1 MSKVFGNCCVQTE
14 EMIGNEWGDR
24 WKNVAIDIVIKHF
37 EDKPKISVAS
47 KSQVL
52 DGMFKIDDIDWDND
66 PDAEERYAYEV
77 EERDRKLSA
86 YFGTS
91 KSDNDR
97 LVNAL
102 FGADDKQS

>member
-1 MSKVFGNCCVQTE
+1 
-14 EMIGNEWGDR
+14 MIKYDV
-24 WKNVAIDIVIKHF
+24 KIVLFLLVI
-37 EDKPKISVAS
+37 A
-47 KSQVL
+47 L
-52 DGMFKIDDIDWDND
+52 L
-66 PDAEERYAYEV
+66 YAYEV

-102 FGADDKQS
+102 FGADDNHS